1 MEKKTQVLQPAEKR
15 KVAFHEAGRV
25 VAGWFLEH
33 AVPLLKVILQ
43 TFTAYL
49 ILPKLS
55 LHLKIAKNFS
65 QPLQC

>member
-33 AVPLLKVILQ
+33 AIPLLKVRTAAYSSFKNTLIKGYYTIL
-43 TFTAYL
+43 TA
-49 ILPKLS
+49 
-55 LHLKIAKNFS
+55 
-65 QPLQC
+65 